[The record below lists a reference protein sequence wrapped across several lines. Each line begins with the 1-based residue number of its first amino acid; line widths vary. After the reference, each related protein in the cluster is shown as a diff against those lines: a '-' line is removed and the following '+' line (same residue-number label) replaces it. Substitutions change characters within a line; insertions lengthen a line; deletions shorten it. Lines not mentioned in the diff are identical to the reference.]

1 MIKKV
6 DMKKIMI
13 FLVMFCCILISQNM
27 AYATQALKLNYDGK
41 TVKYSGTTYK
51 ISIDNKEVKTDFPG
65 IIFNKVTMVPLRP
78 VFEQLGGVV
87 IWNSKTQLMDITYN
101 GINLQ
106 FKNNDTKVKLN
117 GQTIKLSA
125 PAKKIN
131 DRLLVP
137 TDFFKNIQDTTL
149 TIDSKAKSINISQ
162 ISSLKDILSETFDGK
177 DIITLKINNPK
188 AIESYR
194 LTNPNRIVVDLKDI
208 KTDKVQPIITN
219 LSLVSGIDISAIEPN
234 LTRVTI
240 SLQEMENF
248 SVNKLKDGC
257 KIIITK
263 PINAE
268 LSYVNNFDRVYFSLK
283 NINLASVSST
293 ITNHFTES
301 YDLENNKYTITIPA
315 SSPIS
320 LAQETI
326 SINDSLVNTI
336 EINRDTETS
345 DTNIVFHTK
354 KEYKLY
360 ISYNEKRDQTEIN
373 LLSPAKDDEQLV
385 VIDAGHGG
393 QDPGTVGNSLK
404 EKDVNLAIALKL
416 EALLKANNIKSFM
429 LRQDDTFVGLYDRP
443 YIANALN
450 ATLFL
455 SIHNNGIDNN
465 KVNGTETLYF
475 PEKAGDTAFTGEK
488 FAKLIQD
495 LLISNLKSLNR
506 KTVDRSELVV
516 LKYTKMPSA
525 LAEIGFVTNKNEAKN
540 LQSEEYQQKAAQALC
555 DAIVQAL
562 EQIKLEKEA
571 SAANELESSTNDP
584 IEQDS
589 STNAAIEQ
597 EGNTTSND
605 IEQESYNSENIE
617 QENNTNVNLDNNA
630 SLNPK
635 ITD

>member
-6 DMKKIMI
+6 NVKKTMI
-13 FLVMFCCILISQNM
+13 FILMLCCILISQNTVF
-27 AYATQALKLNYDGK
+27 AAQALKLSYDGK
-41 TVKYSGTTYK
+41 TVKYSGITYK
-51 ISIDNKEVKTDFPG
+51 ISIDNKEVNTDFPG
-65 IIFNKVTMVPLRP
+65 IVFNNVTMVPLRA
-78 VFEQLGGVV
+78 VFEQLGGTV

-101 GINLQ
+101 EFKLQ
-106 FKNNDTKVKLN
+106 FKNNDTKVNFNGQIIKLN
-117 GQTIKLSA
+117 A

-137 TDFFKNIQDTTL
+137 TDFFKNLQDTTL
-149 TIDSKAKSINISQ
+149 AIDNKAKSINISQ
-162 ISSLKDILSETFDGK
+162 ISSLKDVLSETSNGK
-177 DIITLKINNPK
+177 DIITIKVNNPK
-188 AIESYR
+188 GIESYR
-194 LTNPNRIVVDLKDI
+194 LTNPNRIVVDLKNV

-240 SLQEMENF
+240 NLQGMENF
-248 SVNKLKDGC
+248 SVNKLTGGC
-257 KIIITK
+257 KITITK

-293 ITNHFTES
+293 IVNHFTES

-320 LAQETI
+320 LQQETI
-326 SINDSLVNTI
+326 SINDSLVNNI
-336 EINRDTETS
+336 EINRDMETS

-354 KEYKLY
+354 KEFKFYT
-360 ISYNEKRDQTEIN
+360 SYNEKREQTEIN
-373 LLSPAKDDEQLV
+373 LLTPAKDDEQLV

-393 QDPGTVGNSLK
+393 LDPGTVGNSVK

-416 EALLKANNIKSFM
+416 EALLKAKNIKSFM

-465 KVNGTETLYF
+465 KVSGTETLYF
-475 PEKAGDTAFTGEK
+475 PEKAGDTSFTGQK

-495 LLISNLKSLNR
+495 LLINNLKSVNR
-506 KTVDRSELVV
+506 KTVARPGLVV
-516 LKYTKMPSA
+516 LKYAKMPSA

-540 LQSEEYQQKAAQALC
+540 LQSEAYQQKTAQALC
-555 DAIVQAL
+555 DAIVPAL
-562 EQIKLEKEA
+562 EQIKSEKEA
-571 SAANELESSTNDP
+571 SAAKEPESST
-584 IEQDS
+584 
-589 STNAAIEQ
+589 STTIEQ
-597 EGNTTSND
+597 EGYL
-605 IEQESYNSENIE
+605 EQESNNSNSLE
-617 QENNTNVNLDNNA
+617 QENNTSADIKLDTNEGA
-630 SLNPK
+630 DSDSQ
-635 ITD
+635 ID